1 MFGRGAECCTVKT
14 NPTFL
19 LLAQNKAFQ
28 MITIYGIKNCDT
40 CRNALKTL
48 KTQGREHRFH
58 DLRADGLGEAEV
70 TRWLQSA
77 GSDKLLNRRGT
88 TWRKLPEA
96 ERENLD
102 EEKIKGLLLEH
113 PTLIKRPVFELAD
126 EVVVG
131 FDAAAKARLD
141 ALVDG

>member
-1 MFGRGAECCTVKT
+1 
-14 NPTFL
+14 
-19 LLAQNKAFQ
+19 

-48 KTQGREHRFH
+48 KAQGREHRFH
-58 DLRADGLGEAEV
+58 DLRADGLSDAEV

-77 GSDKLLNRRGT
+77 GWEKLLNRRGT

-96 ERENLD
+96 DRDDLNEA
-102 EEKIKGLLLEH
+102 KIKGLLLEH
-113 PTLIKRPVFELAD
+113 PTLIKRPVFEVAG

-131 FDAAAKARLD
+131 FDAVARERLD